1 MPGAP
6 SFLLYPFFFLILPE
20 IKRFSLF
27 LSAAYTSPTPIPP
40 LPATKTYEETSVLL
54 SSQLSTLF

>member
-6 SFLLYPFFFLILPE
+6 SFLLYPFFFFYPNSI
-20 IKRFSLF
+20 RFSLF